1 MSATPPDTATPPT
14 LVLDLDGT
22 LIDTAGDL
30 LATLNVILAKE
41 GLAPLGMST
50 ARDIIGSGA
59 RAMLEAGFAA
69 SSLTPPQEH
78 LDRLFA
84 DFVAHY
90 SEHIADVSVP
100 FPGAVA
106 GLDRFHAEGWRLAI
120 CTNKLESLARRLLET
135 VELADRFAVIAG
147 QDTFGVRKPDPRHLT
162 ETIARVGGSPA
173 AAIMVGDSH
182 FDIAAARAA
191 GIPSIGVS
199 FGYSSVP
206 IAELGPD
213 RVIGH
218 FDELF
223 DAAADLLESRRLS

>member
-1 MSATPPDTATPPT
+1 MSATARDAGTPPT

-41 GLAPLGMST
+41 GLAPLGMGT

-69 SSLTPPQEH
+69 SSLKPPEH
-78 LDRLFA
+78 RLDQLFA
-84 DFVAHY
+84 EFVAHY
-90 SEHIADVSVP
+90 SEHIADVSAP

-106 GLDRFHAEGWRLAI
+106 GLDRFRAEGWRLAI

-162 ETIARVGGSPA
+162 ETIAHVGGSPA
-173 AAIMVGDSH
+173 AAVMVGDSH
-182 FDIAAARAA
+182 FDISAARAA

-206 IAELGPD
+206 IAELKPD